1 MRREPAEHSPPP
13 AREVVALWVGVLAGP
28 VLVLAQQTT
37 AYALVPDACARQHST
52 FVQLTHGV
60 ALLLIA
66 GAFLL
71 LHRIWRRYGGG
82 EPGPTPTPSERTRF
96 LAFTGMLG
104 NGFFALIVA
113 AMWLATLL
121 FSPCS
126 A

>member
-1 MRREPAEHSPPP
+1 MRREPAEHSVPP

-28 VLVLAQQTT
+28 VLVLAQQTM

-52 FVQLTHGV
+52 FVQLTHAV
-60 ALLLIA
+60 ALVLIA
-66 GAFLL
+66 AAFLL
-71 LHRIWRRYGGG
+71 LRGIWRRYGEG
-82 EPGPTPTPSERTRF
+82 EPGEAPTPSERTRF
-96 LAFTGMLG
+96 LAYSGMVG
-104 NGFFALIVA
+104 NVFFAVIVA